1 MTQITQ
7 LLRRAVQTRPHAIA
21 SECEG
26 RVRTWAEF
34 EARAIAL
41 AAAFAELGYKPGD
54 RIGILALNSDRYLE
68 YFFGMAWG
76 GFVFVPINTRLA
88 PPEVVFWLTDSGCS
102 ALLIDDAFL
111 PMLADVRAHTPELK
125 HVVHV
130 GDGPAPDGLLAYE
143 ALIAKGGRIEDA
155 GMRCDDLAGIFY
167 TGGTTGRS
175 KGVMLSHRNIIAN
188 ALLCVEEFRFSAST
202 VWLHCGPMFHLA
214 DGAATFL
221 VTAMGGKHVF
231 LPRFDPAAFLD
242 AIANYRV
249 TQTLCVPTM
258 LNMVVNHPAIATADI
273 STLNGIYY
281 GASPMPEAVIR
292 RAFEVMPKVGFVQAY
307 GQSEASPC
315 MVFMPREYHTLSGP
329 FAGKLKA
336 AGRAGIAC
344 EVRIHDEDD
353 NEVPRGTVGEIV
365 GRGDNVMLGYWKQP
379 EMTARTLRNG
389 WLHTGD
395 GGYMDED
402 GFLYVVD
409 RVKDMIISGGEN
421 VYSAEVEQ
429 ALYQHADVLECAVI
443 GVPDE
448 QWGERVH
455 AIVRPKP
462 GASPTP
468 EGLIAH
474 CKALIANYKCPRSVS
489 FRDEPLPLSGAG
501 KILKTELRK
510 PFWAGKEK
518 AVN

>member
-1 MTQITQ
+1 MAQITQ
-7 LLRRAVQTRPHAIA
+7 LLRRAVQVRGKAIA
-21 SECEG
+21 TDFDG
-26 RVRTWAEF
+26 RTRTWQEF

-41 AAAFAELGYKPGD
+41 AAALAGLGCKPGD
-54 RIGILALNSDRYLE
+54 RVGMLALNSDRYLE
-68 YFFGMAWG
+68 YFFACAWG

-88 PPEVVFWLTDSGCS
+88 APEVVFWLTDSGCTV
-102 ALLIDDAFL
+102 LFIDDAFL
-111 PMLADVRAHTPELK
+111 PMLADVRAQTPDLRTII
-125 HVVHV
+125 HV
-130 GDGPAPDGLLAYE
+130 GDGGAPDGLVPYE
-143 ALIAKGGRIEDA
+143 SLIAKAATTEDA
-155 GMRCDDLAGIFY
+155 GHKDDDLAGIFY

-175 KGVMLSHRNIIAN
+175 KGVMLSHRNILAN
-188 ALLCVEEFRFSAST
+188 ALLCAPEFRFTQDT
-202 VWLHCGPMFHLA
+202 VWLHAGPMFHLA

-221 VTAMGGKHVF
+221 ATAAGGKHVF
-231 LPRFDPAAFLD
+231 LPRFDPASFL
-242 AIANYRV
+242 ACIAKYRV

-258 LNMVVNHPAIATADI
+258 LNMVVNHPDVATTDT
-273 STLNGIYY
+273 SCLEGVYY

-292 RAFEVMPKVGFVQAY
+292 RAFDVLPHTHFVQAY
-307 GQSEASPC
+307 GQSEAAPC
-315 MVFMPREYHTLSGP
+315 MVFMPREYHTLDGP
-329 FAGKLKA
+329 NAGKLKA
-336 AGRAGIAC
+336 AGRAALGC

-379 EMTARTLRNG
+379 DLTARTLRNG

-402 GFLYVVD
+402 GFLFVVD

-429 ALYQHADVLECAVI
+429 ALYQHPDVMECAVI

-448 QWGERVH
+448 KWGERVH
-455 AIVRPKP
+455 AIVRGKP
-462 GASPTP
+462 GASLT
-468 EGLIAH
+468 EDAIIAH
-474 CKALIANYKCPRSVS
+474 SKTLIANYKCPRSVS
-489 FRDEPLPLSGAG
+489 FREEPLPISGAG

-510 PFWAGKEK
+510 PYWAGKEK